1 MDIKLILI
9 ILLLNLIFKEEFI
22 LFLIKLEVI
31 KKLIIIGKE
40 VMMGKIQIKLLLCF
54 GLAVALG
61 TVLGLALVALVLLG
75 FGRVLMLMSAS
86 LPQLNLIK

>member
-31 KKLIIIGKE
+31 KKADYNWKRGNDRQDTDK
-40 VMMGKIQIKLLLCF
+40 
-54 GLAVALG
+54 AAR
-61 TVLGLALVALVLLG
+61 VLLPGGSADHGSGAGSGG
-75 FGRVLMLMSAS
+75 FHSLWVRSAS
-86 LPQLNLIK
+86 AADVGFFTTVKLD